1 MKRITL
7 LLSLSL
13 GLIFISCNNEP
24 AKEEAKTPDST
35 ATTTTPPAETKP
47 AFTPFKIVAIQH
59 KVKNFEKAVAGYF
72 SRDSLLKSYGITHY
86 VFARDLKDTNQVFA
100 IDKIEDVEK
109 TKEFFNNPKVKDV
122 MAKAGVSR
130 APGYSYGE
138 MIRGDDSPR
147 KYPEG
152 LSVAHHVKDFDTW
165 LKAFDAEGPST
176 RAANGIIDRG
186 MARDFY
192 DPNTVYVTFEVS
204 DMTKAKARMSSPEL
218 KKIMADAGVDSPP
231 TIRWYRVV
239 Q

>member
-1 MKRITL
+1 M
-7 LLSLSL
+7 
-13 GLIFISCNNEP
+13 GLFFFSCNNEP

-35 ATTTTPPAETKP
+35 ATTTTTTPPADAKP
-47 AFTPFKIVAIQH
+47 AFTPFKVVAIQH

-130 APGYSYGE
+130 PPGYSYGE
-138 MIRGDDSPR
+138 VVRNEESPR
-147 KYPEG
+147 KYAEG
-152 LSVAHHVKDFDTW
+152 MSVAHHVKDYDAW
-165 LKAFDAEGPST
+165 LKAFDAEGAAA
-176 RAANGIIDRG
+176 RAANGVIERAIL
-186 MARDFY
+186 RDFY
-192 DPNTVYVTFEVS
+192 DPNTVYVIFEVS
-204 DMTKAKARMSSPEL
+204 DMAKAKARMSSPEL

-231 TIRWYRVV
+231 TIRWYKVV